1 MAQTQGVSKDHLV
14 YIPEESIGLNEIITR
29 AASMVCG
36 LPYWNVS
43 VRLEEDHDPT
53 QIAGLVRL
61 TVGNMKLMMPFLTAH
76 RDALFRGLPLTKNM
90 KPLADEEEEA
100 EFSHGYRRP
109 FFPLLCR
116 CFLSFN

>member
-1 MAQTQGVSKDHLV
+1 
-14 YIPEESIGLNEIITR
+14 
-29 AASMVCG
+29 MVCG

-100 EFSHGYRRP
+100 IMADVRNKGSHYWRQWWECQGPRW
-109 FFPLLCR
+109 LQG
-116 CFLSFN
+116 